1 LCEQAL
7 IDHNTIYFDL
17 PKIDGLVEKGEEF
30 RNGEERFIEIWIKKG
45 NTCDW
50 DMGGNGILIQ
60 QVSFPFIIFLF
71 FLFFGHELEL
81 LASICRDVSNVV
93 NLDYPNVCVQAC
105 EQCPSLFK
113 RIMPITM

>member
-7 IDHNTIYFDL
+7 IDHNIIYCDL

-50 DMGGNGILIQ
+50 DI
-60 QVSFPFIIFLF
+60 
-71 FLFFGHELEL
+71 
-81 LASICRDVSNVV
+81 
-93 NLDYPNVCVQAC
+93 
-105 EQCPSLFK
+105 
-113 RIMPITM
+113 